1 MPSYIP
7 HPAQRRAHKSQ
18 ARRKWIWAGR
28 RGGKDRFS
36 IQEVMKDIDEA
47 SRTPFIAD
55 GETAAKLK
63 IDVGTDLTDTLI
75 PPIHVW
81 SVAPNFP
88 QSRQAWSEM
97 KALIPPHL
105 IRRRVAGRA
114 GGRGGSG
121 WNEDQML
128 VELELRDEKGRW
140 LADRPRNRVLW
151 QMKSA
156 DNPDALQTVG
166 VDVLW
171 IIEAQ
176 DLKEAAW
183 EKIEP
188 ILNSPGRMGRMIAS
202 GIPPMSRAHWFSRRY
217 KAAQKNPSASD
228 EAFHWTTF
236 DNPYL
241 TSAQRDDIWEAKEK
255 STEAVWNRMY
265 LAEQPDAGGS
275 FFRKIQQ
282 AMRGQEQGKPQPGV
296 RYVAGLDLGK
306 QHDPTVFIVKDRAT
320 RQSVHALEMLHRD
333 WTLQIETLKAE
344 AAFWRVDEI
353 RMDATGM
360 GGDVLYDELLNA
372 GMPVIAFK
380 FTNPSKYQLFLNY
393 AVALEHES
401 VSFPPEWVKL
411 RDQLEAI
418 EHRSTG
424 LTHVFETIDN
434 SHDDWVDAETL
445 ALMACDPAMVDDDSY
460 RTLRAI
466 PGPAPIRGDNPG
478 QRRNKRLRAGW
489 RDEQIEEAMRGVPD
503 IIVNKEPAT
512 F

>member
-1 MPSYIP
+1 MPSYTP
-7 HPAQRRAHKSQ
+7 HPAQRKAHNSP

-36 IQEVMKDIDEA
+36 VQEVMKDIDEA
-47 SRTPFIAD
+47 SKIPFIVD
-55 GETAAKLK
+55 DETADILG
-63 IDVGTDLTDTLI
+63 VPLGTDMTDTLI
-75 PPIHVW
+75 PQIHVW

-88 QSRQAWSEM
+88 QSRQAWNEM

-105 IRRRVAGRA
+105 VRKRVAGRA

-121 WNEDQML
+121 WNEDRML
-128 VELELRDEKGRW
+128 VELELKDEKGNW
-140 LADRPRNRVLW
+140 LKGRPRRRVLW
-151 QMKSA
+151 EMKSA
-156 DNPDALQTVG
+156 DNPEALQTVG

-188 ILNSPGRMGRMIAS
+188 ILNSPGRLGRMIAS
-202 GIPPMSRAHWFSRRY
+202 GIPPMSRAHWFSRRFR
-217 KAAQKNPSASD
+217 AALKEPSESD

-241 TSAQRDDIWEAKEK
+241 TQSQRDDIWKSKENT
-255 STEAVWNRMY
+255 TEGVWNRMY
-265 LAEQPDAGGS
+265 LAQQPDSGGS
-275 FFRKIQQ
+275 FFRKIQR
-282 AMRGQEQGKPQPGV
+282 AMRGTEQGRPRQGV

-306 QHDPTVFIVKDRAT
+306 QQDPTVFIVKDRST
-320 RQSVHALEMLHRD
+320 RESVHSLEMLHRD
-333 WTLQIETLKAE
+333 WSLQIETLKAE
-344 AAFWRVDEI
+344 AAFWKVDEI

-360 GGDVLYDELLNA
+360 GGDVLFDELLNA

-393 AVALEHES
+393 AVALEHEN
-401 VSFPPEWVKL
+401 VSFPTEWVKL

-424 LTHVFETIDN
+424 STHVFETIDN

-445 ALMACDPAMVDDDSY
+445 ALMACDPAAVDQEGY
-460 RTLRAI
+460 RQLRAVS
-466 PGPAPIRGDNPG
+466 GPSPITGDKVPVRKN
-478 QRRNKRLRAGW
+478 RMLRADW
-489 RDEQIEEAMRGVPD
+489 RGEQIEEAMRGTPD
-503 IIVNKEPAT
+503 VYVNKEPVK